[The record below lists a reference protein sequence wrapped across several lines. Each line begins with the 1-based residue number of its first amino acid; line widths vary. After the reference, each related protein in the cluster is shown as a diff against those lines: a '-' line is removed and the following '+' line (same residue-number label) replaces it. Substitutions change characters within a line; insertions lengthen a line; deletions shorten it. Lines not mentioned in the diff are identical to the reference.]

1 MNPLVKMNDE
11 IESKV
16 MCRLDNE
23 IFPPINHDENV
34 MLR

>member
-23 IFPPINHDENV
+23 IFSPHQS
-34 MLR
+34 